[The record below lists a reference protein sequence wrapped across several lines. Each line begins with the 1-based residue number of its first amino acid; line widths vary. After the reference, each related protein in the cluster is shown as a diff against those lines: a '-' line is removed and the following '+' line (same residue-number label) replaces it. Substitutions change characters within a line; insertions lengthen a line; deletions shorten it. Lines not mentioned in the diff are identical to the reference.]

1 MHAKH
6 RVLIDL
12 QRHQER
18 STAMAQEYPPSGQD
32 PASTIDD
39 GGRMGALKAKAQD
52 VGTKAAQ
59 RADQARVGAAAGLDT
74 VATTLHEK
82 GERVASAAHTAAD
95 AVSYGAE
102 YLRENDVQTM
112 LSDLMEVIRR
122 NPGPSL
128 IGAAALG
135 FMLGRALSRD

>member
-1 MHAKH
+1 
-6 RVLIDL
+6 
-12 QRHQER
+12 
-18 STAMAQEYPPSGQD
+18 MAQEYPPSGQE
-32 PASTIDD
+32 SRTTIDD
-39 GGRMGALKAKAQD
+39 GASLGTLKTKAQD
-52 VGTKAAQ
+52 VGARAAQ
-59 RADQARVGAAAGLDT
+59 RADQARVGAAAGLEN
-74 VATTLHEK
+74 VASTLHEK
-82 GERVASAAHTAAD
+82 GERVASAAHSAAD

-128 IGAAALG
+128 LGAAALG

>member
-1 MHAKH
+1 
-6 RVLIDL
+6 
-12 QRHQER
+12 
-18 STAMAQEYPPSGQD
+18 MAQEYPPSGQD
-32 PASTIDD
+32 PGSTSDD
-39 GGRMGALKAKAQD
+39 GGRVAGLKAKAQD
-52 VGTKAAQ
+52 VGARAAQ
-59 RADQARVGAAAGLDT
+59 RADQARVGAASGLES
-74 VATTLHEK
+74 VASTLHEK
-82 GERVASAAHTAAD
+82 GDRVASAAHSAAD

>member
-1 MHAKH
+1 
-6 RVLIDL
+6 
-12 QRHQER
+12 
-18 STAMAQEYPPSGQD
+18 MAQEYPPSGQD
-32 PASTIDD
+32 PGSTFDD
-39 GGRMGALKAKAQD
+39 GGRVAGLKAKAQD
-52 VGTKAAQ
+52 VGARAAQ
-59 RADQARVGAAAGLDT
+59 RADQARVGAASGLES
-74 VATTLHEK
+74 VASTLHEK
-82 GERVASAAHTAAD
+82 GDRVASAAHSAAD

>member
-1 MHAKH
+1 
-6 RVLIDL
+6 
-12 QRHQER
+12 
-18 STAMAQEYPPSGQD
+18 MAQEYPPSGLEQSS
-32 PASTIDD
+32 PSDD
-39 GGRMGALKAKAQD
+39 GGRLGTLKSKAQEA
-52 VGTKAAQ
+52 GAKAAQ
-59 RADQARVGAAAGLDT
+59 RADQARVGAAAGLESM
-74 VATTLHEK
+74 ASTLHEK
-82 GERVASAAHTAAD
+82 GDRVASAAHSAAD

-102 YLRENDVQTM
+102 YLRDNDMQTM

>member
-1 MHAKH
+1 
-6 RVLIDL
+6 
-12 QRHQER
+12 
-18 STAMAQEYPPSGQD
+18 MAQEYSPSGQD
-32 PASTIDD
+32 LGSTIDD
-39 GGRMGALKAKAQD
+39 GRIGALKAKAQD
-52 VGTKAAQ
+52 VGARAAQ
-59 RADQARVGAAAGLDT
+59 RADQARVGAAAGLDN
-74 VATTLHEK
+74 VASTLHEK
-82 GERVASAAHTAAD
+82 GERVASAAHSAAD

>member
-1 MHAKH
+1 
-6 RVLIDL
+6 
-12 QRHQER
+12 
-18 STAMAQEYPPSGQD
+18 MAQEYPPSGQD
-32 PASTIDD
+32 PGSTIDD
-39 GGRMGALKAKAQD
+39 GGRVAGLKAKAQD
-52 VGTKAAQ
+52 VGARAAQ
-59 RADQARVGAAAGLDT
+59 RADQARVGAASGLES
-74 VATTLHEK
+74 VASTLHEK
-82 GERVASAAHTAAD
+82 GDRVASAAHSAAD

>member
-1 MHAKH
+1 
-6 RVLIDL
+6 
-12 QRHQER
+12 
-18 STAMAQEYPPSGQD
+18 MA
-32 PASTIDD
+32 
-39 GGRMGALKAKAQD
+39 ALKSKAQD
-52 VGTKAAQ
+52 VGAKATQ
-59 RADQARVGAAAGLDT
+59 RADQARVGAAAGLDSM
-74 VATTLHEK
+74 ATTLHEK

>member
-1 MHAKH
+1 
-6 RVLIDL
+6 
-12 QRHQER
+12 
-18 STAMAQEYPPSGQD
+18 MAQEYPPSGQA
-32 PASTIDD
+32 PGSTIDD
-39 GGRMGALKAKAQD
+39 GGRIGTLKAKAQD
-52 VGTKAAQ
+52 VGAKAAQ

-112 LSDLMEVIRR
+112 LSDLMDVIRR
-122 NPGPSL
+122 NPGPAL